1 MEVSVGKLR
10 DTPNVGLIFSVML
23 HVAVVG
29 AAYVGVPFM
38 HREIVQTPPV
48 FMEIPVIDEITAAPP
63 PPTPEPVKEPEPVAP
78 TAEPQ
83 VAESLPSEA
92 MPPPPEKPAPI
103 EEQKKPDVPIVKPPP
118 RKPTPPDTKKRDVA
132 MLQDL
137 LKDMQKNAPK
147 PKPQAEAKTKDTAM
161 NVSPTIGDR
170 ATMTEKDAII
180 RHIEGCW
187 RIDPGTE
194 GVDKMA
200 AEIRVF
206 INPDGSVQ
214 KVDIVDM
221 TRYFV
226 DASFRTFANSARNA
240 VLGCGKIPMIS
251 AANYSTFKEMVM
263 TFSPQGRI
271 N

>member
-1 MEVSVGKLR
+1 MLR
-10 DTPNVGLIFSVML
+10 DTPNTGLFFSVML
-23 HVAVVG
+23 HASVVAM
-29 AAYVGVPFM
+29 AWMGVPFL
-38 HREIVQTPPV
+38 HREIVETPPV
-48 FMEIPVIDEITAAPP
+48 FMEIPVIDEISAAPP
-63 PPTPEPVKEPEPVAP
+63 PPTPEPVPEPEPVTPTTEAQPAEAP
-78 TAEPQ
+78 
-83 VAESLPSEA
+83 PSEA
-92 MPPPPEKPAPI
+92 MPPPPEKITPP
-103 EEQKKPDVPIVKPPP
+103 EEQKKPEVPIVRPPP
-118 RKPTPPDTKKRDVA
+118 RKPTPPDTKKRDMA
-132 MLQDL
+132 MLQNL
-137 LKDMQKNAPK
+137 LKDMQKTAPK
-147 PKPQAEAKTKDTAM
+147 PKPQAESKTQDTAM
-161 NVSPTIGDR
+161 NVAPNISDR

-194 GVDKMA
+194 GVEKMN

-221 TRYFV
+221 ARYFV

-251 AANYSTFKEMVM
+251 AANYATFKEMVLN
-263 TFSPQGRI
+263 FSPQGRI